1 MNLALRAAIAALLVL
16 VVPAG
21 AAAQMYR
28 WTDDQGQVFYT
39 QGLDSVPERY
49 RAGARIVGSLE
60 SPGTPIAPPQSR
72 AEAPAATTRIRFTPG
87 HPIMVTALING
98 AGSAELM
105 LDTGA
110 AVTVINPRVLAALGV
125 GMGAAQRST
134 LQGVTGRADTLAVT
148 LESIEVAG
156 TRVGPLKIVSHDVAF
171 GQGDGLLG
179 RDFLDHFTV
188 NIDNRAGLV
197 TLSPR

>member
-1 MNLALRAAIAALLVL
+1 MNVALRFTVVALLVL
-16 VVPAG
+16 VVPSGAG
-21 AAAQMYR
+21 AQTYR
-28 WTDDQGQVFYT
+28 WTDDRGQVFYA

-49 RAGARIVGSLE
+49 RGAARMVGSLE
-60 SPGTPIAPPQSR
+60 SPGATPAPPLSNGQ
-72 AEAPAATTRIRFTPG
+72 PPGVTRIRFTPG
-87 HPIMVTALING
+87 HPIMVTARING

-134 LQGVTGRADTLAVT
+134 LQGVTGSADTLAVN

-156 TRVGPLKIVSHDVAF
+156 TRVGPLRIVSHDVAF